1 MSSTQKTIAAVVAIL
16 AVIVIVVLLT
26 RHHGPAETAQVGTA
40 DVVMPDKIST
50 ADHDA
55 YIASA
60 IPSCKTEAAKQ
71 PNVIQQH
78 VTDDAI
84 AGYCQCFAEKSADA
98 MTQGELD
105 AIAGKTMPPS
115 FMAKV
120 HDIANTC
127 IAQYLT
133 PVLDPTPVPA
143 PAAPAQP
150 Q

>member
-1 MSSTQKTIAAVVAIL
+1 MSTTQKTIAAVVAVL
-16 AVIVIVVLLT
+16 VVIVIAVLLM
-26 RHHGPAETAQVGTA
+26 RHHDPAETAQVGTS
-40 DVVMPDKIST
+40 DIVMPDKISA

-78 VTDDAI
+78 VTDSAI
-84 AGYCQCFAEKSADA
+84 TDYCKCFAEKSADA

-105 AIAGKTMPPS
+105 AIASKTMPPS
-115 FMAKV
+115 FLAKV
-120 HDIANTC
+120 QDIAKVC

-133 PVLDPTPVPA
+133 PSPA
-143 PAAPAQP
+143 PAQ
-150 Q
+150 

>member
-1 MSSTQKTIAAVVAIL
+1 MSTTQKTIAAVVAVL
-16 AVIVIVVLLT
+16 VAVIVVFLI
-26 RHHGPAETAQVGTA
+26 RHHTLTETAQIGSSGI
-40 DVVMPDKIST
+40 VMPDKIST

-78 VTDDAI
+78 VTDGAI
-84 AGYCQCFAEKSADA
+84 ADYCKCFAEKSADA
-98 MTQGELD
+98 MTQGEMD
-105 AIAGKTMPPS
+105 AIANKTMPPS

-120 HDIANTC
+120 QDIAKVC

-133 PVLDPTPVPA
+133 PAPA
-143 PAAPAQP
+143 PAQ
-150 Q
+150 